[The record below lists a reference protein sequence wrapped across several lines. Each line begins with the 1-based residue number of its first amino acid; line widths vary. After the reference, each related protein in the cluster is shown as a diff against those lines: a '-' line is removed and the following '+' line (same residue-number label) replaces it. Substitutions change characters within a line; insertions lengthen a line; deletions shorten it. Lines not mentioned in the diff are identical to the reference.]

1 MERQC
6 LYTDKMSELKL
17 NNQAKDR
24 ILQNLYNI
32 ETEREEKKSLCKSR
46 PLVKRASFWIPL
58 TSALCVVILVISIF
72 AAALAPTEQPLPH
85 IFTVENPL
93 SASDRI
99 YLTGVVQN
107 AQYLPDV
114 SALTS
119 VDSSEAQISL
129 ASDGSSTSKYPAGA
143 DPTDM
148 YFEVDGETLSMTED
162 VAQTLLNALAINS
175 SQREND
181 VWSIE
186 NIRKEISFMMDII
199 PGYDQWFYLSGKM
212 SYVQNYSDYLGC
224 TYKLSY
230 DEQTG
235 EINMTRVT
243 YSRLDLYDMDDRYL
257 YLDESIKVVLNV
269 KYYKNDEG
277 KDVVECSTVKYFE
290 YGGESYLYSVEV
302 LKNTANESASKLS
315 IYNIFER
322 PLNELFYLPDSPN
335 GNFVREVFAIQDY
348 LPYGKVVNYRQI
360 DYSEDSVSVFKIDK
374 VLSSELEDNQKS
386 ELTFYECNGD
396 DAILWDGVWDYYD
409 ENSESE
415 IRLGMATASHTGI
428 YVDGYEIY
436 AAPTGIGAITNTE
449 RNFFRVGR
457 LCSTCNS
464 PYGYDYTDTVK
475 YCPHIRSV
483 DEVTRKSV
491 SKTVNKGGIYTAEDS
506 EKTVLAA
513 QLEKFYLNINGV
525 SKDFVESA
533 QGENAFEKSVDEYTA
548 SIVEYYIDEV
558 MNLEKIESDVSD
570 SMNEREIIDDE
581 KMEEIMDGLLLGI
594 KSVESNTTAIH
605 GDGCIVNYD
614 VTVTLNDIEVEEGK
628 KYYLAIYFDDNE
640 GSKING
646 MVIAQIEIDLNA
658 ERVFNL
664 SGTFDYMDVVKNI
677 KLDYSDSYIYGYA
690 YVGVVSYDEAGNVV
704 RETTNKRLDVE
715 SERVKYVQTYKKE
728 GHSMWYVFTAY
739 DYLYYHIEQM

>member
-32 ETEREEKKSLCKSR
+32 ETAREEKKALSKSR

-58 TSALCVVILVISIF
+58 TSALCVVILAISIF
-72 AAALAPTEQPLPH
+72 AAALAPSEQPLPH
-85 IFTVENPL
+85 VYTVENPL
-93 SASDRI
+93 SSSDRI

-107 AQYLPDV
+107 AQYLPEV

-148 YFEVDGETLSMTED
+148 YFEVDGETLRMTED
-162 VAQTLLNALAINS
+162 IAQTLLNALATNS
-175 SQREND
+175 SQKEND

-243 YSRLDLYDMDDRYL
+243 YSWLDLYDMDDRYL
-257 YLDESIKVVLNV
+257 HLYVNINVILDV

-290 YGGESYLYSVEV
+290 YGGESYLYSIEV

-322 PLNELFYLPDSPN
+322 PLNESFYLPDSQN

-348 LPYGKVVNYRQI
+348 LPYGKVVNYLQI
-360 DYSEDSVSVFKIDK
+360 DYSEDNVSVFKMDK
-374 VLSSELEDNQKS
+374 VLSSELEYNQKS
-386 ELTFYECNGD
+386 ELTFYECNGE

-409 ENSESE
+409 EESESE
-415 IRLGMATASHTGI
+415 MRLGMAAASHTGI

-436 AAPTGIGAITNTE
+436 AAPTGIGAITASEHNV
-449 RNFFRVGR
+449 FRVGR
-457 LCSTCNS
+457 LCSSCNS
-464 PYGYDYTDTVK
+464 IYGYDYTDTVK

-513 QLEKFYLNINGV
+513 QLEKFYLNLNGV

-558 MNLEKIESDVSD
+558 MNLEEIKSDVSD
-570 SMNEREIIDDE
+570 SLSKSEVIDDE
-581 KMEEIMDGLLLGI
+581 KMSEIMDGLLLGI
-594 KSVESNTTAIH
+594 KDMESIGSVTYGETCTVH
-605 GDGCIVNYD
+605 YD
-614 VTVTLNDIEVEEGK
+614 VTVTLNGVEVDADK
-628 KYYLAIYFDDNE
+628 KYYLALYTDNNDDKN
-640 GSKING
+640 ING
-646 MVIAQIEIDLNA
+646 TVIAEKEIDLTA
-658 ERVFNL
+658 QRVYNING
-664 SGTFDYMDVVKNI
+664 SFDYMDIVKKTDVSKI
-677 KLDYSDSYIYGYA
+677 DSRLSGSV
-690 YVGVVSYDEAGNVV
+690 YVGIISYDGDGNVV
-704 RETTNKRLDVE
+704 RETTNRQFRLQ
-715 SERVKYVQTYKKE
+715 SERIKYVASYEKDGKKLFY
-728 GHSMWYVFTAY
+728 SFTATS
-739 DYLYYHIEQM
+739 YLSYRISII